1 MTEFLFMKDAEAN
14 YVREFEAVVTDAGT
28 DPSNGNFIVL
38 DRTAFYAEGGGQ
50 PSDTG
55 TITWEGG
62 SKTAKVKLVTK
73 KGGVKHFI
81 DGETP
86 SKGASVHGW
95 LDWENRYALMRYHT
109 GQHLISSVVYDL
121 YNGAHTAGNQIYSNK
136 SRIDFHPVKFG
147 EEDLK
152 KIEDEC
158 NRRISLKPAVKIYEA
173 PREEIEKRSDSNRAN
188 LELLPKSINL
198 LRIVEIDGFDIVPCA
213 GTHVRSLSELGKL
226 KITARE
232 TKGAE
237 KERVTFELKME

>member
-1 MTEFLFMKDAEAN
+1 MTDFLFMKDAEAN
-14 YVREFEAVVTDAGT
+14 YIREFDATVLDVGA

-38 DRTAFYAEGGGQ
+38 DKTAFYAEGGGQ

-55 TITWEGG
+55 VISWDGG
-62 SKTAKVKLVTK
+62 VKTARVKLVTK

-81 DGETP
+81 EGEAP
-86 SKGASVHGW
+86 EKGAAVHGT

-109 GQHLISSVVYDL
+109 GQHLISSVVYDF
-121 YNGAHTAGNQIYSNK
+121 YNGAHTAGNQIYNNK

-152 KIEDEC
+152 KIEGEC
-158 NRRISLKPAVKIYEA
+158 NRRISLAPKVKIYEA

-188 LELLPKSINL
+188 LDLLPKSINL

-213 GTHVRSLSELGKL
+213 GTHVRNLSELGKL

-237 KERVTFELKME
+237 KERVTFILE